1 MSFLDVALTWCYN
14 LPQSDLVLVGPFK
27 AGTLSACPQ
36 RFSVRTNFKILN
48 TGAGQ
53 QISWRLSKM
62 KKRLFLC
69 LFAMLLSCISSFA
82 QQAQPPMQP
91 LTFWYEYTVNP
102 GKEDDFMD
110 LVKTVGQPVRD
121 KLMTDGVVLAWGV
134 ETPLLRVP
142 GNATHVIWYAV
153 ADYAGVEKVDSAM
166 RAQIAK
172 LNDEAAKSG
181 TTKKGQK
188 PAASLTARLGEVA
201 DMSKVHDY
209 LTRDLVIGFSPTS
222 SAGLLPFVRYNFV
235 KVKPGKGADYR
246 KAWEKYNKPV
256 FEKLAADG
264 VIVAYGLSV
273 EDIRTDGDFTH
284 YAWYAVKD
292 LASFDKVRAA
302 FTADRDH
309 RSQEE
314 QDAITHL
321 FVSVQDPDAT
331 RSEVQRSLIF
341 HVPAPK

>member
-1 MSFLDVALTWCYN
+1 MCTAAGKKISR
-14 LPQSDLVLVGPFK
+14 SVL
-27 AGTLSACPQ
+27 
-36 RFSVRTNFKILN
+36 
-48 TGAGQ
+48 
-53 QISWRLSKM
+53 KM

-69 LFAMLLSCISSFA
+69 LFAMLLPCISSFA
-82 QQAQPPMQP
+82 QQAQPQMQP

-102 GKEDDFMD
+102 GKEDEFMD

-121 KLMTDGVVLAWGV
+121 KLMADGVVLAWGV
-134 ETPLLRVP
+134 DTPLLRVP

-153 ADYAGVEKVDSAM
+153 NDYAGVEKVDTAM

-181 TTKKGQK
+181 AGKKGQK
-188 PAASLTARLGEVA
+188 PTASVTARLGEVA

-209 LTRDLVIGFSPTS
+209 LTRDLVIGFSSS
-222 SAGLLPFVRYNFV
+222 SASGLLPFTRYNFF
-235 KVKPGKGADYR
+235 KVKPGMGSDFR

-256 FEKLAADG
+256 LEKLAADG
-264 VIVAYGLSV
+264 IVLAYGLSV
-273 EDIRTDGDFTH
+273 EEIRTEGDFTH
-284 YAWYAVKD
+284 YVWYAVKD

-302 FTADRDH
+302 FIADREH

-314 QDAITHL
+314 QDAISHL
-321 FVSVQDPDAT
+321 FASLQDLDAT

-341 HVPAPK
+341 HVGAPK

>member
-1 MSFLDVALTWCYN
+1 
-14 LPQSDLVLVGPFK
+14 
-27 AGTLSACPQ
+27 
-36 RFSVRTNFKILN
+36 
-48 TGAGQ
+48 
-53 QISWRLSKM
+53 M
-62 KKRLFLC
+62 KKRLFFC

-82 QQAQPPMQP
+82 QQAQPQMQP
-91 LTFWYEYTVNP
+91 LTFWYEYAVNP

-121 KLMTDGVVLAWGV
+121 KLMAEGVVMAWGV
-134 ETPLLRVP
+134 DTPLLRVP

-153 ADYAGVEKVDSAM
+153 NDYAGVEKVDTAM

-172 LNDEAAKSG
+172 LNDEAAKPGS
-181 TTKKGQK
+181 TKKGQK
-188 PAASLTARLGEVA
+188 PAASVTARLGEVA
-201 DMSKVHDY
+201 DMTKVHDY
-209 LTRDLVIGFSPTS
+209 LTRDLVIGFSPS
-222 SAGLLPFVRYNFV
+222 SASGSLPFTRYNFV
-235 KVKPGKGADYR
+235 KVKPGKGADFR

-264 VIVAYGLSV
+264 VIIAYGLSV

-302 FTADRDH
+302 FIADRDH

-314 QDAITHL
+314 QDAISHL
-321 FVSVQDPDAT
+321 FVSLQDPDAA
-331 RSEVQRSLIF
+331 RSEVLRSLIF

>member
-1 MSFLDVALTWCYN
+1 
-14 LPQSDLVLVGPFK
+14 
-27 AGTLSACPQ
+27 
-36 RFSVRTNFKILN
+36 
-48 TGAGQ
+48 
-53 QISWRLSKM
+53 M
-62 KKRLFLC
+62 KKRLILC
-69 LFAMLLSCISSFA
+69 LFAVLLSCISSAA
-82 QQAQPPMQP
+82 QQVPPQMQP

-102 GKEDDFMD
+102 GKEDEFME

-121 KLMTDGVVLAWGV
+121 KLMADGIVMAWGV

-153 ADYAGVEKVDSAM
+153 SDYSGVDKVDSAM
-166 RAQIAK
+166 RAQIVK

-188 PAASLTARLGEVA
+188 PAASVTARLGEVA

-209 LTRDLVIGFSPTS
+209 LTRDLVIGFSPS
-222 SAGLLPFVRYNFV
+222 SAAGSLPFVRYNFA
-235 KVKPGKGADYR
+235 KVKPGKGSDYR
-246 KAWEKYNKPV
+246 KAWEKYNKPI

-264 VIVAYGLSV
+264 VVLAYGLSV

-284 YAWYAVKD
+284 YVWYAVKD

-302 FTADRDH
+302 FLADRDR

-314 QDAITHL
+314 QDSLTSL
-321 FVSVQDPDAT
+321 FVSLQDVDAS
-331 RSEVQRSLIF
+331 RSEVVRSLIF
-341 HVPAPK
+341 HVPTPK